1 MKGKFVDSAAI
12 IKISC
17 NTLND
22 VDYCECRSDRTENLF
37 SGFSVEI
44 WKFNRNFN
52 FTIDITSMPVK
63 YFLKKKKI

>member
-1 MKGKFVDSAAI
+1 MYKGKRMKGKFVDSAAI

-44 WKFNRNFN
+44 
-52 FTIDITSMPVK
+52 
-63 YFLKKKKI
+63 